1 MLPACVARPCPAVV
15 GAECLQASH
24 HKPVCKAKDM
34 AFNHRPT
41 VRCADCG
48 GTDFIDYSESG
59 DRGCAKCGTVLQEN
73 GIVSTV
79 QFSESGG
86 SSNVVGQFVS
96 GDRGRPSG
104 GGAGRGRGRFG
115 HSRDSRETTIQNGRK
130 KIVQVSHT
138 RDRTYVVVRVLQHT
152 NIMQCRE

>member
-1 MLPACVARPCPAVV
+1 
-15 GAECLQASH
+15 
-24 HKPVCKAKDM
+24 M
-34 AFNHRPT
+34 AFNNRLP

-115 HSRDSRETTIQNGRK
+115 NSRDSRETTIQNGRK
-130 KIVQVSHT
+130 KIVQVSQTDFWSNYVHYL
-138 RDRTYVVVRVLQHT
+138 RTTHAVEHII
-152 NIMQCRE
+152 NIATDSIKYL